1 MIVEKLYVEKFRK
14 LEDLEIPLGNKVTV
28 IAGQNGTL
36 KTTLLGMIAQPFSLK
51 NKSHPLYKERTID
64 GQKFESK
71 FKEKFKISI
80 KFDKPKE
87 HKWKLYIPSNEI
99 YDKDYIE
106 LESISRKE
114 KGKREDIRFWS
125 TEGRQKGMGYVQCP
139 VIYLSLKRLIPIGEE
154 DISLKKVDLSE
165 EDSQFFKKYHNEIL
179 CLRED
184 ITNIENISSI
194 NKSSLGP
201 TTQKYDGNTI
211 SAGQDDI

>member
-64 GQKFESK
+64 GQKLESK

-125 TEGRQKGMGYVQCP
+125 TEGRQ
-139 VIYLSLKRLIPIGEE
+139 
-154 DISLKKVDLSE
+154 
-165 EDSQFFKKYHNEIL
+165 
-179 CLRED
+179 
-184 ITNIENISSI
+184 
-194 NKSSLGP
+194 
-201 TTQKYDGNTI
+201 
-211 SAGQDDI
+211 